1 MCLYDA
7 PGGRS
12 IPGGLDI
19 GSAMWNNGLWEGGN
33 PPEVAMTETTVKHQC
48 LVCAK
53 AGEFEGGICDLC
65 KAIIRG
71 EALEHHHQIK
81 KDAEHSLHKEG
92 LIIEKKTHG

>member
-1 MCLYDA
+1 M
-7 PGGRS
+7 P
-12 IPGGLDI
+12 
-19 GSAMWNNGLWEGGN
+19 
-33 PPEVAMTETTVKHQC
+33 TTTVKNQC

-53 AGEFEGGICDLC
+53 DGAFEGGICDLC

-81 KDAEHSLHKEG
+81 KDAEHTLHKEG